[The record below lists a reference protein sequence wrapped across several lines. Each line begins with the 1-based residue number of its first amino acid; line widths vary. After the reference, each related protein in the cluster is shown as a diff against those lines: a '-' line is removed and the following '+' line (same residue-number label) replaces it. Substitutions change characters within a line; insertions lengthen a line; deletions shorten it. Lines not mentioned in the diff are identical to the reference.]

1 MRSSALIS
9 SDLKSIT
16 VNDGSKQGS
25 LTIGR
30 RGVLLSVLGN
40 ELIGSEVL
48 AELDRSIKAALTG
61 KKPFFEFAAKD
72 LDKNHL
78 CVSYQE
84 QSNTVYVI
92 GIDDLIITLAAPTE
106 IPGDKIK
113 GVAVR
118 LKASTDAGLIA
129 QHVILV
135 RLEGRI
141 GTEQKLAFYLINAA
155 ST

>member
-9 SDLKSIT
+9 SDLKSIS
-16 VNDGSKQGS
+16 VNDGTSGS
-25 LTIGR
+25 NLTISR

-40 ELIGSEVL
+40 ELVGSEVV
-48 AELDRSIKAALTG
+48 AELDKHIKNSLKG
-61 KKPFFEFAAKD
+61 KKPFYEFTTNG

-92 GIDDLIITLAAPTE
+92 GIDDLIITLAEPMD
-106 IPGDKIK
+106 IPSNNIK

-118 LKASTDAGLIA
+118 LKESTDSGLIA
-129 QHVILV
+129 KHVILV
-135 RLEGRI
+135 RLEGRLAKD
-141 GTEQKLAFYLINAA
+141 QKLAFYLID
-155 ST
+155 TDG